1 MVMIPA
7 ESDDNDHKIG
17 YEYDDFITVVI
28 MIMTV
33 MLMCCVLLMIIIV
46 I

>member
-7 ESDDNDHKIG
+7 ESDDHDHKIG
-17 YEYDDFITVVI
+17 HEYDDFITVVI

-33 MLMCCVLLMIIIV
+33 IVLLMIIIV

>member
-17 YEYDDFITVVI
+17 YEYDDFIT
-28 MIMTV
+28 MTV
-33 MLMCCVLLMIIIV
+33 IVLLMIIIV